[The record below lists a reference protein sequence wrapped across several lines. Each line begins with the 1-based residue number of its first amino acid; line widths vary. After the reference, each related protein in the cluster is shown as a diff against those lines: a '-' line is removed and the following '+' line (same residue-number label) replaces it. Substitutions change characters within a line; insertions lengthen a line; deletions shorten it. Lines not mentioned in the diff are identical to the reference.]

1 MTRRLCLM
9 LAMVVVLA
17 ALMTVGVMAQSMI
30 RGQVTDEWGNGLKG
44 VSVVAQSA
52 GGGTPREDTT
62 DDDGNFRFPNI
73 LGEFTFEFRL
83 SGYQPLRI
91 AESVSGM
98 RMNRP
103 LMMKMPVLSTGNRF
117 RDDTDFEV
125 EGGVPKIQF
134 KTDGNFDFE
143 DADGEGEGTYGIV
156 ELECF
161 MVVRDYDGPDDR
173 YSVNEPV
180 VGTFSNDRFTDMMW
194 GELELAKQ

>member
-1 MTRRLCLM
+1 MARRLCLT
-9 LAMVVVLA
+9 LTIITSLA
-17 ALMTVGVMAQSMI
+17 ALMSVGVIAQSMI
-30 RGQVTDEWGNGLKG
+30 RGQVTDEWGNGLKS

-52 GGGTPREDTT
+52 AGGSPREEST

-91 AESVSGM
+91 AESISGM

-103 LMMKMPVLSTGNRF
+103 LIMKMPVLSTGNRF
-117 RDDTDFEV
+117 RDDTEFEV
-125 EGGVPKIQF
+125 EGGLPKIQF
-134 KTDGNFDFE
+134 TTDGKFNFE

-156 ELECF
+156 ELECL

-180 VGTFSNDRFTDMMW
+180 VVTFSNDRFLDMMW
-194 GELELAKQ
+194 GEMTLMKQ

>member
-1 MTRRLCLM
+1 MTRRLSLM
-9 LAMVVVLA
+9 LAVVLVLA

-30 RGQVTDEWGNGLKG
+30 RGQVTDEWGNALKG

-52 GGGTPREDTT
+52 GGGSPKDDTT

-83 SGYQPLRI
+83 KGYQPLRI

-125 EGGVPKIQF
+125 EGGLPKIQF
-134 KTDGNFDFE
+134 KADGNFDFE

-194 GELELAKQ
+194 GETELAKQ

>member
-1 MTRRLCLM
+1 
-9 LAMVVVLA
+9 
-17 ALMTVGVMAQSMI
+17 
-30 RGQVTDEWGNGLKG
+30 
-44 VSVVAQSA
+44 
-52 GGGTPREDTT
+52 
-62 DDDGNFRFPNI
+62 
-73 LGEFTFEFRL
+73 
-83 SGYQPLRI
+83 
-91 AESVSGM
+91 
-98 RMNRP
+98 
-103 LMMKMPVLSTGNRF
+103 MPVLSTGNRF